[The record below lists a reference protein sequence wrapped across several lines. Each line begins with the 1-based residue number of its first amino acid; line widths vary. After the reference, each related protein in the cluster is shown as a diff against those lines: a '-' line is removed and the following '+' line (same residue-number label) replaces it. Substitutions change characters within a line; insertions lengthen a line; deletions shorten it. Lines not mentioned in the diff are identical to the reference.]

1 MKIINGRVFKNLS
14 PNSVVFIIRIQKDGC
29 SPLFSFSNKNV
40 HIHQQH
46 SQDIVKS
53 IRLLVGEIN
62 IKLDSNANFID
73 LMQN

>member
-1 MKIINGRVFKNLS
+1 MDAAPF
-14 PNSVVFIIRIQKDGC
+14 
-29 SPLFSFSNKNV
+29 FSFSNKNV
-40 HIHQQH
+40 HIRQQH

>member
-1 MKIINGRVFKNLS
+1 MKIINGSVFKNLS
-14 PNSVVFIIRIQKDGC
+14 TNSVVFIIRIQKDGC

>member
-1 MKIINGRVFKNLS
+1 MKIINGSVFKNLS
-14 PNSVVFIIRIQKDGC
+14 PNSVVFIIRIQKDGW
-29 SPLFSFSNKNV
+29 SPLFSFSNKTV

>member
-1 MKIINGRVFKNLS
+1 MKIINGSVFKNLS
-14 PNSVVFIIRIQKDGC
+14 PNSVVFIIHIQKDGC
-29 SPLFSFSNKNV
+29 SPLFSFSNKNI
-40 HIHQQH
+40 HIRPQH

>member
-14 PNSVVFIIRIQKDGC
+14 PNSVVFIIQKDGW